1 MQTINERFSYAIGLI
16 SQKKTDVAKVIGV
29 SDAAISKICSGKANP
44 SNQTI
49 KSFCDNYGIDREWLE
64 TGKGDPI
71 RQQSRQEQL
80 SAAFTRALAG
90 TSVSANLISSI
101 ALALDRLDDDH
112 AAVILDVLTEIVKGY
127 GNLEV
132 VDQPKQKNTA
142 AARSGDR
149 MEAADLTKE
158 EEDAVLPPP
167 YTGDI

>member
-1 MQTINERFSYAIGLI
+1 MQTINERFSHAIDLI

-64 TGKGDPI
+64 TGRGDPL
-71 RQQSRQEQL
+71 RKQSRSEQL
-80 SAAFTRALAG
+80 SAAFGRALAG

-112 AAVILDVLTEIVKGY
+112 AAAIVDVLTEIVKGY
-127 GNLEV
+127 GKLEV
-132 VDQPKQKNTA
+132 VEQPEAKNTA

-149 MEAADLTKE
+149 MEVAGLSRE
-158 EEDAVLPPP
+158 EEDAALPPP
-167 YTGDI
+167 FQGDI